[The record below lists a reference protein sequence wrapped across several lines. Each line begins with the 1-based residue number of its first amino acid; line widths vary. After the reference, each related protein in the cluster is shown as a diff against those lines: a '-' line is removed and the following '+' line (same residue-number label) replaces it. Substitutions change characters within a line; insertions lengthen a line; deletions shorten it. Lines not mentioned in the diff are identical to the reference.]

1 MVLLPADHPRVD
13 LSGPHPFRPKGGA
26 VSIVSPPQRTNGA
39 GHGPTADPVRDEYVH
54 AQRLGRLA
62 GIWFLV
68 TFITSIPALLLYDPL
83 LNDADYILGSGAV
96 ARIQIGALLE
106 IGLVISGIATAIVFW
121 PVLRR
126 QSEVLSLSYVASRI
140 TESALIATG
149 IVSVL
154 AVLTLR
160 EDLAPTAVGLDTTG
174 QALVAVH
181 DATFLLGP
189 AFCAGF
195 GNGLLLGWMLYR
207 SGLVPPRW
215 ALVGVI
221 GGPIAFLGAVLVLFD
236 AFDNTSTAKFLLTV
250 PEIVWELF
258 VGIYLTFHGYR
269 GGPLRRLLGQDTD
282 AALHETPRP
291 AVAAR

>member
-1 MVLLPADHPRVD
+1 M
-13 LSGPHPFRPKGGA
+13 
-26 VSIVSPPQRTNGA
+26 SIVSPPPGTNGA
-39 GHGPTADPVRDEYVH
+39 ARGRPPGEGRDEYAR

-106 IGLVISGIATAIVFW
+106 IGLVISGIATALVFW

-126 QSEVLSLSYVASRI
+126 QSEVLSLGYVASRI

-160 EDLAPTAVGLDTTG
+160 EDLGSSAVGLDTTG

-189 AFCAGF
+189 AVCAGL
-195 GNGLLLGWMLYR
+195 GNGLLLGWLLYK

-221 GGPIAFLGAVLVLFD
+221 GGPIAFLGAILVLFG
-236 AFDNTSTAKFLLTV
+236 AFDNTSAAKFLFTV

-269 GGPLRRLLGQDTD
+269 SEPLRRLLGQDTEHAGLED
-282 AALHETPRP
+282 ASRP
-291 AVAAR
+291 AVTAP

>member
-1 MVLLPADHPRVD
+1 MSIPSPSQRTDAAAR
-13 LSGPHPFRPKGGA
+13 SGPPAQGR
-26 VSIVSPPQRTNGA
+26 N
-39 GHGPTADPVRDEYVH
+39 EYAR

-68 TFITSIPALLLYDPL
+68 TFVTSIPALLLYDPL

-106 IGLVISGIATAIVFW
+106 IGLVISGIATALVFY
-121 PVLRR
+121 PVLKR
-126 QSEVLSLSYVASRI
+126 QSEVLSLGYVASRI

-160 EDLAPTAVGLDTTG
+160 DDLSSTAVGLDTTG

-195 GNGLLLGWMLYR
+195 GNGLLLGWMLYKSR
-207 SGLVPPRW
+207 LVPPRM

-221 GGPIAFLGAVLVLFD
+221 GGPIAFLGAVLVLFG
-236 AFDNTSTAKFLLTV
+236 AFENTSTAKFLFTV

-258 VGIYLTFHGYR
+258 VGIYFTFHGYR
-269 GGPLRRLLGQDTD
+269 SEPLRALLELDNT
-282 AALHETPRP
+282 
-291 AVAAR
+291 

>member
-1 MVLLPADHPRVD
+1 MPMLPPPLATGAAR
-13 LSGPHPFRPKGGA
+13 SGP
-26 VSIVSPPQRTNGA
+26 PPQG
-39 GHGPTADPVRDEYVH
+39 RDEYAR

-62 GIWFLV
+62 GIWFLI
-68 TFITSIPALLLYDPL
+68 TFVTSIPAALLYDPL

-96 ARIQIGALLE
+96 TRIQIGALLE
-106 IGLVISGIATAIVFW
+106 IGLVISCIATALLFY
-121 PVLRR
+121 PVLKR
-126 QSEVLSLSYVASRI
+126 QSEVLSLGYVASRI

-160 EDLAPTAVGLDTTG
+160 DDLSSTAVGLATTG
-174 QALVAVH
+174 RALVAVH

-221 GGPIAFLGAVLVLFD
+221 GGPIAFLGAILVLFD
-236 AFDNTSTAKFLLTV
+236 AFDNTSTAKLLFTL

-258 VGIYLTFHGYR
+258 VGIYFTFRGYR
-269 GGPLRRLLGQDTD
+269 SEPLRRLLGRD
-282 AALHETPRP
+282 AQPEEGLQPAL
-291 AVAAR
+291 AAP

>member
-1 MVLLPADHPRVD
+1 MATAR
-13 LSGPHPFRPKGGA
+13 SGPPTTTWARP
-26 VSIVSPPQRTNGA
+26 
-39 GHGPTADPVRDEYVH
+39 
-54 AQRLGRLA
+54 
-62 GIWFLV
+62 
-68 TFITSIPALLLYDPL
+68 
-83 LNDADYILGSGAV
+83 SGAPTSAI
-96 ARIQIGALLE
+96 ARC
-106 IGLVISGIATAIVFW
+106 S
-121 PVLRR
+121 RR
-126 QSEVLSLSYVASRI
+126 LHARAVSEVLSLGYVASRI

-160 EDLAPTAVGLDTTG
+160 EDLGSSAVGLDTTG

-195 GNGLLLGWMLYR
+195 GNGLLLGWLLYR

-221 GGPIAFLGAVLVLFD
+221 GGPIAFLGAILVLFG
-236 AFDNTSTAKFLLTV
+236 AFDNTSAAKFLFTV

-269 GGPLRRLLGQDTD
+269 EKPLRELLQRDGE
-282 AALHETPRP
+282 L
-291 AVAAR
+291 VAP